1 MAVIVEDTIEIVVSN
16 PLLKNNV
23 SIVNPAIKNTVSVS
37 QGYTVAA
44 GSGVG
49 SGGGTVTQITA
60 VNGLTGGVITGV
72 GSIGLADTDV
82 NPGSYTS
89 ANITVDSK
97 GRITYATN
105 GSGSGGADTSIDS
118 DLYITNTDAAFGH
131 MTSPISSGTS
141 VQDILIEMLQKY
153 IVTTIDLSSLKVSL
167 QAANGAWGEA
177 QSMSNVPVRE
187 IGGGVRVVGFT
198 FSIATP
204 SQITDNSVSF
214 FENNTLLQGGFSE
227 DSPFATLSSYQEVS
241 PATPQSFTYK
251 ASAVDSGDG
260 TDVLISDTMSVRFR
274 YRVKAGTTTA
284 SLIDGGNAATVYN
297 NIEAIV
303 DSLMLES
310 NIQFNGN
317 ANTNNGLKHT
327 CIVYPE
333 SFGDISSILQGATE
347 VVSDFNSFGPFSI
360 ANVNGSVIQYRFY
373 VSKDPGAFA
382 VNASLTASF

>member
-16 PLLKNNV
+16 PLLRNNV
-23 SIVNPAIKNTVSVS
+23 SIVNPSIKNTVTVS

-60 VNGLTGGVITGV
+60 INGLTGGVITGS

-82 NPGSYTS
+82 SPGSYTS

-118 DLYITNTDAAFGH
+118 DLYITNTDAAFAH

-153 IVTTIDLSSLKVSL
+153 VVTTIGLTQLKVSL
-167 QAANGAWGEA
+167 QAANGTWGEA
-177 QSMSNVPVRE
+177 QSMSSVPVRE
-187 IGGGVRVVGFT
+187 IGGGVRVSGFT
-198 FSIATP
+198 FSIADT
-204 SQITDNSVSF
+204 SQIEDNSVSF
-214 FENNTLLQGGFSE
+214 AENNTLVQGGFNE
-227 DSPFATLSSYQEVS
+227 DFSIADLSSYQEVS
-241 PATPQSFTYK
+241 PATPQSFIYK
-251 ASAVDSGDG
+251 ASAVDNGDG
-260 TDVLISDTMSVRFR
+260 VDVVISDTMDVRFR
-274 YRVKAGTTTA
+274 YRAKVGTTTT
-284 SLIDGGNAATVYN
+284 SVINSGNASTVYN
-297 NIEAIV
+297 NIEPIV

-317 ANTNNGLKHT
+317 ANTNNEAKHT
-327 CIVYPE
+327 CIIYPNAW
-333 SFGDISSILQGATE
+333 GDISSILQSGYE
-347 VVSDFNSFGPFSI
+347 VVSDFNSFGPFSLPN
-360 ANVNGSVIQYRFY
+360 ANGAVLEYKFY
-373 VSKDPGAFA
+373 VSIDPGAFA
-382 VNASLTASF
+382 DGVPLTVSF